1 MLTRN
6 IDFKNFKIKKNT
18 QKVKK
23 KLKILLQENNE
34 VIKSLRK
41 TYKNSY
47 NKKLVNKFN
56 KILNYRVIGMGGST
70 LGAQTIYDFLGK
82 KIKKNFSFVD
92 NLQSITKKNNAKKI
106 SNIVISKS
114 GNTIETI
121 INTNLF
127 LKKKT

>member
-23 KLKILLQENNE
+23 KLKKILQENNE

-47 NKKLVNKFN
+47 SSKFVNKYS
-56 KILNYRVIGMGGST
+56 KGTNYRVIGMGGST
-70 LGAQTIYDFLGK
+70 LGTQTIYDFLGK

-92 NLQSITKKNNAKKI
+92 NLQ
-106 SNIVISKS
+106 
-114 GNTIETI
+114 
-121 INTNLF
+121 
-127 LKKKT
+127 